1 MSCREL
7 NRLIGTAMVEPRFR
21 EVLLGDRREEALGAF
36 DLTPEEKAVLL
47 SIQAPTLQ
55 GFAQALYHWMSAR
68 NGALPFPVGTVERY
82 LREREV
88 LGAL

>member
-7 NRLIGTAMVEPRFR
+7 NRLIGMAMVEPRFR
-21 EVLLGDRREEALGAF
+21 EALLGGRREEALDAF

-47 SIQAPTLQ
+47 GIQAPTLQ
-55 GFAQALYHWMSAR
+55 DFAQALYGWMSAG

-88 LGAL
+88 IGAL